1 MVAKAHLADWLSP
14 RSSHN
19 KFLFR
24 FKYFPIFFI
33 ILTTKSSNI
42 VFSMVAEA
50 IAQLLRSILQ
60 RGWDEESPEN
70 IRHCQEMSFLVWLL
84 RMHPRC

>member
-60 RGWDEESPEN
+60 RSRDEESPEN
-70 IRHCQEMSFLVWLL
+70 TCHCQEMSFLVWLL
-84 RMHPRC
+84 RMHLGC